1 MENITTGITYITI
14 VFQDIYP
21 IQNQKIQKRK
31 FEQTN
36 DVTIQLRK
44 TRTYKKICRDNVL
57 MTTQ

>member
-21 IQNQKIQKRK
+21 IQNQKNQKRK

-44 TRTYKKICRDNVL
+44 TRTYKKVCRDNVL

>member
-44 TRTYKKICRDNVL
+44 TRTYKKVCRDNVL